1 MLNSPDPCVLLPFL
15 PFGLYKTSCGIW
27 YHLYFTKSNTPPR
40 FKIIPI
46 VPNSAKR
53 LIYSLFFM
61 LYLAYFM
68 RLVYFCMFSDVFR
81 VYRNSTSN
89 YLCKVNN
96 RNARTRCK
104 IRSKLTM
111 FNYMFNYMFKVN
123 NGNNR
128 TRCKLC
134 SKLTMFNYIFN
145 YMFKISNRNTRT
157 RCKISSKLTIKT
169 PERRLALLLTFWVY
183 FTPWSSVSI
192 VNFEYVIA
200 GWEETS
206 RVRWFNK
213 SSKYYQEK
221 TVGNLTGRNLG
232 KDLQKTVQFLIASDQ
247 SHIFMNTIKRNITIS
262 HMFPTGSS
270 VTDHTARSSKKNFFR

>member
-61 LYLAYFM
+61 LYLTYFM
-68 RLVYFCMFSDVFR
+68 RLVYFCMFSDVF
-81 VYRNSTSN
+81 
-89 YLCKVNN
+89 
-96 RNARTRCK
+96 

-111 FNYMFNYMFKVN
+111 FNYMFNYTFKVN

-145 YMFKISNRNTRT
+145 YMFKINNRNTRT

-169 PERRLALLLTFWVY
+169 PEWRLALLLTFWVY
-183 FTPWSSVSI
+183 FTPCSSVSI
-192 VNFEYVIA
+192 VNFEHVIA
-200 GWEETS
+200 DWEETS

-232 KDLQKTVQFLIASDQ
+232 KDLQKTAQFLIASDQ